1 MSSPIST
8 SLTRTAA
15 AFSLGGVVLLV
26 AHQMVLGSM
35 PPPDASAATA
45 TQYLQTHG
53 TAMLTSAWL
62 DGFGSVLLVLAVF
75 ALARMAGP
83 GFWHDVAVR
92 VAGVI
97 IALSLVI
104 DAVLIAAAGAASAGA
119 TTAAGTLWTFAFAI
133 DAAFPIANT
142 VWMVV
147 LGVLL
152 VRSRALP
159 VLLGRLLVAVGALEL
174 VGGTAALYS
183 DAARAVNNM
192 VFVVFLAWLLV
203 TGVVLAV
210 RSRRALDPAFSPA

>member
-1 MSSPIST
+1 MT

-15 AFSLGGVVLLV
+15 ASSLGGVALLV

-35 PPPDASAATA
+35 PPADASAATA

-75 ALARMAGP
+75 ALVRMTGS

-104 DAVLIAAAGAASAGA
+104 DAVLIAAVGAAASGA
-119 TTAAGTLWTFAFAI
+119 TAAAGTLWTFAFAI

-159 VLLGRLLVAVGALEL
+159 VLLGRLLVAVGALEFL
-174 VGGTAALYS
+174 GGTTALYS
-183 DAARAVNNM
+183 DAARAVNNW
-192 VFVVFLAWLLV
+192 VFLALIVWMLA
-203 TGVVLAV
+203 TGVLLAV
-210 RSRRALDPAFSPA
+210 RSRRTPDPAFSPA